1 VVDVRGLLLATLLIA
16 LVIGFA
22 IALYGYMAKEVHV
35 IPWGLIVVGYTFF
48 ASVAIGSS
56 IVNSLFTVFHYRR
69 PDGILEKVIKY
80 GVWFSLASIVPAW
93 ILVLLD
99 LAKPLEGFF
108 RITFSLALESR
119 IYWMAIL
126 YTLFGIFLALEL
138 IYMIRSEVSERLRS
152 LKILELTLA
161 SLVLLVAV
169 LVKSN
174 LAQVYGTMVSIPG
187 WFGAHLAPLFIA
199 SAVLIGASGQ
209 AIYITLYKWR
219 DVIVR
224 SATTTLYGWIYIL
237 VILLYVF
244 LLGWVIITAW
254 YGPAWISWS
263 EIVKGAYAL
272 EFWLVEILLGVIAVL
287 ALSAYAVTK
296 RSYTAM
302 LIASILLFITGF
314 ASKYSLI
321 VYHQLVT
328 LSPVGTPMRLS
339 YTPGFDEILMI
350 VGAIIAY
357 IALLL
362 LGTLLLPLEQ
372 GEKPRRLWIFR

>member
-1 VVDVRGLLLATLLIA
+1 MRGLLPVTLPIV
-16 LVIGFA
+16 LVIGLA
-22 IALYGYMAKEVHV
+22 IALYGYMVMKPHD

-48 ASVAIGSS
+48 ALVATGSS
-56 IVNSLFTVFHYRR
+56 IVNSLYTIFHYRG
-69 PDGILEKVIKY
+69 PDGVLEKVIKY

-93 ILVLLD
+93 ILILLD
-99 LAKPLEGFF
+99 LSKPLLGAPL
-108 RITFSLALESR
+108 IMFSFAVHSR
-119 IYWMAIL
+119 IYWMAVL
-126 YTLFGIFLALEL
+126 YNLFGIFLVLEL

-152 LKILELTLA
+152 LKIVELTLA
-161 SLVLLVAV
+161 SLVLLVTV
-169 LVKSN
+169 LVHSN
-174 LAQVYGTMVSIPG
+174 LGQVYGTMVSIPG

-209 AIYITLYKWR
+209 AIYITLYKWK

-224 SATTTLYGWIYIL
+224 SAATTLYGWIYIL
-237 VILLYVF
+237 ATLLYVF

-272 EFWLVEILLGVIAVL
+272 EFWFVEILLGVIAVL

-302 LIASILLFITGF
+302 LIASILLLITGF

-321 VYHQLVT
+321 VYHQVIA
-328 LSPVGTPMRLS
+328 LSHVGVQMRLS
-339 YTPGFDEILMI
+339 YTPGFDEILIM

>member
-1 VVDVRGLLLATLLIA
+1 MRGLLLATLLIA

-22 IALYGYMAKEVHV
+22 IALYGYMVKEVHV

-48 ASVAIGSS
+48 ALVATGSS
-56 IVNSLFTVFHYRR
+56 IVNSLYTIFHYRG
-69 PDGILEKVIKY
+69 PDGVLEKVIKY

-93 ILVLLD
+93 TLILLD
-99 LAKPLEGFF
+99 LAKPLLGAPL
-108 RITFSLALESR
+108 IMFSFAIHSR
-119 IYWMAIL
+119 IYWMAVL

-161 SLVLLVAV
+161 SLVLLVTV
-169 LVKSN
+169 LVHSN
-174 LAQVYGTMVSIPG
+174 LGQVYGTMVSIPG

-224 SATTTLYGWIYIL
+224 SAATTLYSWIYIL
-237 VILLYVF
+237 VMLLYVF

-302 LIASILLFITGF
+302 LVASILLFITGF

-321 VYHQLVT
+321 VHHQLIA
-328 LSPVGTPMRLS
+328 LSPAGTPMRLS
-339 YTPGFDEILMI
+339 YTPGFDEILMM

>member
-1 VVDVRGLLLATLLIA
+1 MRGLLLATLLIA

-22 IALYGYMAKEVHV
+22 IALYGYMVMEVHV
-35 IPWGLIVVGYTFF
+35 IPWGLVVVGYTFF
-48 ASVAIGSS
+48 ALVATGSS
-56 IVNSLFTVFHYRR
+56 IVNSLYTIFHYRG
-69 PDGILEKVIKY
+69 PDGVLEKVIKY

-93 ILVLLD
+93 ILILLD
-99 LAKPLEGFF
+99 LSKPLAGAPL
-108 RITFSLALESR
+108 IIFSFAVHSR
-119 IYWMAIL
+119 IYWMAVL
-126 YTLFGIFLALEL
+126 YALFGIFLALEL

-161 SLVLLVAV
+161 SLVLLVTV
-169 LVKSN
+169 LVHSN
-174 LAQVYGTMVSIPG
+174 LGQVYGTMVSIPG

-224 SATTTLYGWIYIL
+224 SAATTLYGWIYIL
-237 VILLYVF
+237 ATLLYVF

-302 LIASILLFITGF
+302 LIASILLFIAGF

-321 VYHQLVT
+321 VYHQVIA
-328 LSPVGTPMRLS
+328 LSPVGAQMRLS
-339 YTPGFDEILMI
+339 YTPGFDEILIM

>member
-1 VVDVRGLLLATLLIA
+1 MRGLLLATLLIA

-22 IALYGYMAKEVHV
+22 IALYGYMVMKFHD

-48 ASVAIGSS
+48 ALVATGSS
-56 IVNSLFTVFHYRR
+56 IVNSLYTIFHYRG
-69 PDGILEKVIKY
+69 PDGVLEKVIKY

-93 ILVLLD
+93 ILILLD
-99 LAKPLEGFF
+99 LSKPLAGAPL
-108 RITFSLALESR
+108 IIFSFAVHSR
-119 IYWMAIL
+119 IYWMAVL
-126 YTLFGIFLALEL
+126 YALFGIFLALEL

-161 SLVLLVAV
+161 SLVLLVTV
-169 LVKSN
+169 LVHSN
-174 LAQVYGTMVSIPG
+174 LGQVYGTMVSIPG

-209 AIYITLYKWR
+209 AIYMTLYKWR

-224 SATTTLYGWIYIL
+224 SAATTLYGWIYIL
-237 VILLYVF
+237 ATLLYVF

-302 LIASILLFITGF
+302 LIASILLFIAGF

-321 VYHQLVT
+321 VYHQVIA
-328 LSPVGTPMRLS
+328 LSPVGAQMRLS
-339 YTPGFDEILMI
+339 YTPGFDEILIM
-350 VGAIIAY
+350 VGSIIAY